1 MLKLVMCSP
10 LLCNAPPLLL
20 LTRAKLLLQ
29 PRHPLT
35 SAVTIR
41 GGKIVAVADKLPAS
55 PRYPVIDYKYA
66 VISPGVIDVHVHMN
80 EPGREHWEG
89 AHSRQQQQQQQQG
102 INSSSSSTGRFQQ
115 Q

>member
-1 MLKLVMCSP
+1 MHNAWAHTISPAHVNHLTNICMLCITP
-10 LLCNAPPLLL
+10 LLHVQQQHIAPFP
-20 LTRAKLLLQ
+20 AVAAAAVS
-29 PRHPLT
+29 PV

-41 GGKIVAVADKLPAS
+41 GGKIVDVADKLPAQ

-89 AHSRQQQQQQQQG
+89 VCAHKL
-102 INSSSSSTGRFQQ
+102 
-115 Q
+115 